1 MVKNKWGLEVKPHTI
16 CAIDASTNSLAFS
29 LFAGEVLGVVG
40 KINFEGSNTYEK
52 VMDAGKKVKAFFDYY
67 GGFEAIII
75 EHTVF
80 MNSPKTAADLAL
92 VQGAI
97 LGAAGQSGTK
107 VIGTVS
113 PITWQ
118 NYIGNKKIS
127 KDEQLFIRSQNPGK
141 SVSWYKTYERNLR
154 KERTIRFI
162 NTIYDR
168 SITDNDV
175 ADACGIGHWAIKNW
189 GKAIGVDKYYHGCK
203 TKYK

>member
-1 MVKNKWGLEVKPHTI
+1 MSKNKWGYQVQPNTI
-16 CAIDASTNSLAFS
+16 CAIDASTNSLAFA
-29 LFAGEVLGVVG
+29 LYTKDDLGAIG
-40 KINFEGSNTYEK
+40 KINFEGNNTYEK
-52 VMDAGKKVKAFFDYY
+52 VMDAGKKVKAFLDFYN
-67 GGFEAIII
+67 GFEAIII

-80 MNSPKTAADLAL
+80 MNSPKTQADLAL

-107 VIGTVS
+107 VIGKVS

-127 KDEQLFIRSQNPGK
+127 KEEQILIRAQNPGK
-141 SVSWYKTYERNLR
+141 SVSWYKSHERELR
-154 KERTIRFI
+154 KQRTIKFI

-168 SITDNDV
+168 TITDNDV

-189 GKAIGVDKYYHGCK
+189 NKAIGVDK
-203 TKYK
+203 

>member
-1 MVKNKWGLEVKPHTI
+1 MSKNKWGYSVQPNTI
-16 CAIDASTNSLAFS
+16 CAIDASTNSLAFA
-29 LFAGEVLGVVG
+29 LYNKDNLGAVG
-40 KINFEGSNTYEK
+40 KIYFEGDNTYEK
-52 VMDAGKKVKAFFDYY
+52 VMDAGKKVKAFLDFYN
-67 GGFEAIII
+67 GFEAIII

-107 VIGTVS
+107 VIGKVS

-127 KDEQLFIRSQNPGK
+127 KDEQLLIRSQNPGK
-141 SVSWYKTYERNLR
+141 SVSWYKAYERMLR
-154 KERTIRFI
+154 KERTIKFI

-168 SITDNDV
+168 TITDNDV

-189 GKAIGVDKYYHGCK
+189 DKAIGNV
-203 TKYK
+203 

>member
-1 MVKNKWGLEVKPHTI
+1 MNKSKWGVPLMPKTI
-16 CAIDASTNSLAFS
+16 CAIDASTNNLAFA
-29 LFAGEVLGVVG
+29 LFDTETKELGFVG
-40 KINFEGSNTYEK
+40 KITFEGKDIYEK
-52 VMDAGKKVKAFFDYY
+52 VMNAGQRVKAVFDYY

-97 LGAAGQSGTK
+97 LGAAGQSGTQI
-107 VIGTVS
+107 IGKVS

-118 NYIGNKKIS
+118 NFIGNKKIS
-127 KDEQLFIRSQNPGK
+127 KEEQLVIRSQNPGK

-154 KERTIRFI
+154 KQRTIKFI

-168 SITDNDV
+168 QIEDNDV
-175 ADACGIGHWAIKNW
+175 ADACGLGHWALSNW
-189 GKAIGVDKYYHGCK
+189 TKAIGEDK
-203 TKYK
+203 

>member
-1 MVKNKWGLEVKPHTI
+1 MSKTKWGAEAQPKTI
-16 CAIDASTNSLAFS
+16 CAIDASTNSLAFA
-29 LFAGEVLGVVG
+29 LFVGNQLESIG
-40 KINFEGSNTYEK
+40 KIFFEGNNIYEK
-52 VMDAGKKVKAFFDYY
+52 VMDAGKKVKAFFDIY
-67 GGFEAIII
+67 GGFEAIVI

-97 LGAAGQSGTK
+97 LGSAGQSGTK
-107 VIGTVS
+107 VIGKVS

-127 KDEQLFIRSQNPGK
+127 KDEQLYIRSQTPGK

-154 KERTIRFI
+154 KERTIKFI

-175 ADACGIGHWAIKNW
+175 ADACGIGNWALKNW
-189 GKAIGVDKYYHGCK
+189 GKAIGVDN
-203 TKYK
+203 

>member
-1 MVKNKWGLEVKPHTI
+1 MVKNKWGLELPPKTL
-16 CAIDASTNSLAFS
+16 CSIDASTNSLAFA
-29 LFAGEVLGVVG
+29 LFDTQQKNLGVVG
-40 KINFEGSNTYEK
+40 KINFEGKDTYEK
-52 VMDAGKKVKAFFDYY
+52 VMDAGKKVKAFLDYY
-67 GGFEAIII
+67 GGFEAIVI

-107 VIGTVS
+107 IIGKVS

-127 KDEQLFIRSQNPGK
+127 KDEQLFIRSQHPGK

-154 KERTIRFI
+154 KERTIKFI

-168 SITDNDV
+168 TISDNDV
-175 ADACGIGHWAIKNW
+175 ADACGIGHWAMDNW
-189 GKAIGVDKYYHGCK
+189 GKAIGVDK
-203 TKYK
+203 

>member
-1 MVKNKWGLEVKPHTI
+1 MVKNKWGLEVKPHKI

-29 LFAGEVLGVVG
+29 LFAGEDLELVG
-40 KINFEGSNTYEK
+40 KISFEGSNTYEK
-52 VMDAGKKVKAFFDYY
+52 VMDAGKKVKGFFDIY

-127 KDEQLFIRSQNPGK
+127 KDEQLFIRSQHPGK

-168 SITDNDV
+168 TITDNDV

-189 GKAIGVDKYYHGCK
+189 GKAIGVDK
-203 TKYK
+203 

>member
-1 MVKNKWGLEVKPHTI
+1 MVKNKWGLEVKPHKI

-29 LFAGEVLGVVG
+29 LFAGDDLYSVG
-40 KINFEGSNTYEK
+40 KINFDGVNTYEK
-52 VMDAGKKVKAFFDYY
+52 VMDAGKKVKAVFDYY
-67 GGFEAIII
+67 GGFEAIVI

-80 MNSPKTAADLAL
+80 MNSPKTVADLAL

-97 LGAAGQSGTK
+97 LGSAGQSGTK

-127 KDEQLFIRSQNPGK
+127 KDEQLLIRAQNPGK

-189 GKAIGVDKYYHGCK
+189 GKAIGIDK
-203 TKYK
+203 